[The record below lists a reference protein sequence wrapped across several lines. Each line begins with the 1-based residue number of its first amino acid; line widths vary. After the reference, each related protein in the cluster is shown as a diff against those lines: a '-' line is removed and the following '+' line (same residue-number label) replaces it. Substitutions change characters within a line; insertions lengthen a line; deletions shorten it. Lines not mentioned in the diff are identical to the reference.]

1 MEQGSGGLNMD
12 GKILAFC
19 RKLEAIAGSQNLNE
33 SDQKTIGRAA
43 EMIRT
48 MGELIDTYEELNA
61 ELKEDNYRLEERI
74 GMMIDR

>member
-1 MEQGSGGLNMD
+1 MD

-19 RKLEAIAGSQNLNE
+19 RKLEAIAGSQTLHE

-43 EMIRT
+43 KMIRT

-74 GMMIDR
+74 GMMIYR